1 MSVNNMTFEQA
12 ATLLNAVHSQVTGMT
27 QIAPADVTD
36 FISVAQK
43 TLKAGYDPV
52 INAISQVVGR
62 TIFSVRPYDAKFRGI
77 QADAQKWGA
86 ITRKLVV
93 ADKPFQD
100 NEAFDLIDGQSVDM
114 YEVNK
119 PEVLQFNFYGALT
132 FTKSFTIFRTQLD
145 NAFRGPE
152 EFGQFMGMVM
162 QNALDMIEQ
171 TKETCARLALDN
183 FIAGKIAATSD
194 VIHLLTE
201 YNTETGANPAFTVT
215 TIKDPANFP
224 AFIKWT
230 YARIATLTNMM
241 TERSAKYQ
249 IQVTGQEVMRHTP
262 FERQKVYLLN
272 WLLNN
277 IDARVLADTYN
288 YKFLE
293 FADVEAVNYWQA
305 IDDPDEINITP
316 VYLDAATGNLI
327 EAQSAVS
334 QANVMGVIFDD
345 EALGYTSMNEFSG
358 VTPMNVRGEYWN
370 QYFNY
375 VLRYW
380 NDFTEKGLVLL
391 LD

>member
-1 MSVNNMTFEQA
+1 MSFEQA
-12 ATLLNAVHSQVTGMT
+12 ATLLNAIHTQVTGET
-27 QIAPADVTD
+27 GIAPTDVSS
-36 FISVAQK
+36 FISIATA

-62 TIFSVRPYDAKFRGI
+62 TIFSIRPYSAKFRGI
-77 QADAQKWGA
+77 LMDSQKWGA
-86 ITRKLVV
+86 ITRKI
-93 ADKPFQD
+93 AISDKPME
-100 NEAFDLIDGQSVDM
+100 NNKAFDLIDGQSVDM

-119 PEVLQFNFYGALT
+119 PNVIQFNYYGADT
-132 FTKSFTIFRTQLD
+132 FSKSITIYRDQLD

-152 EFGQFMGMVM
+152 EFGSFMTLIT

-171 TKETCARLALDN
+171 SKESMARLALDN
-183 FIAGKIAATSD
+183 FIAGKIDNHGAD

-201 YNTETGANPAFTVT
+201 YNTETGLNLTATTVRQ
-215 TIKDPANFP
+215 PANFP
-224 AFIKWT
+224 AFIKWA

-241 TERSAKYQ
+241 TERSQ
-249 IQVTGQEVMRHTP
+249 MFQVQVTGHELNRHTP

-277 IDARVLADTYN
+277 IDARVLAETYN

-305 IDDPDEINITP
+305 IQNPDQVSITP
-316 VYLDAATGNLI
+316 TVLQADGSLDTG
-327 EAQSAVS
+327 SAVTQS
-334 QANVMGVIFDD
+334 NVMGVIFDE
-345 EALGYTSMNEFSG
+345 EAIGITVMNEFTG
-358 VTPMNVRGEYWN
+358 LTPLNVRGEYWN

-375 VLRYW
+375 VIRYF
-380 NDFTEKGLVLL
+380 NDFTEKGIVLL

>member
-1 MSVNNMTFEQA
+1 MSVNNMSFEQA
-12 ATLLNAVHSQVTGMT
+12 ATLLNAIHTQVTGEAG
-27 QIAPADVTD
+27 IAPTDVSS
-36 FISVAQK
+36 FISVATA

-62 TIFSVRPYDAKFRGI
+62 TIFSIRPYSAKFRGI
-77 QADAQKWGA
+77 LMDSQKWGA
-86 ITRKLVV
+86 ITRKI
-93 ADKPFQD
+93 AISDKPME
-100 NEAFDLIDGQSVDM
+100 NNKAFDLIDGQSIDM

-119 PEVLQFNFYGALT
+119 PNVIQFNYYGADT
-132 FTKSFTIFRTQLD
+132 FSKSITIYRDQLD

-152 EFGQFMGMVM
+152 EFGSFMTLIT

-171 TKETCARLALDN
+171 SKESMARLALDN
-183 FIAGKIAATSD
+183 FIAGKIDNNGAD

-201 YNTETGANPAFTVT
+201 YNTETGMNPPLTATTV
-215 TIKDPANFP
+215 KQPANFP
-224 AFIKWT
+224 AFIKWA

-241 TERSAKYQ
+241 TERSQ
-249 IQVTGQEVMRHTP
+249 MFQVQVSGHELNRHTP

-277 IDARVLADTYN
+277 IDARVLAETYN

-305 IDDPDEINITP
+305 IQNPDQVSITP
-316 VYLDAATGNLI
+316 TVLQADGSLDTG
-327 EAQSAVS
+327 SAVTQS
-334 QANVMGVIFDD
+334 NVMGVIFDE
-345 EALGYTSMNEFSG
+345 EAIGITVMNEFTG
-358 VTPMNVRGEYWN
+358 LTPLNVRGEYWN

-375 VLRYW
+375 VIRYF
-380 NDFTEKGLVLL
+380 NDFTEKGIVLL

>member
-1 MSVNNMTFEQA
+1 MSVNNMSFEQA
-12 ATLLNAVHSQVTGMT
+12 ATLLNAIHTQVTGET
-27 QIAPADVTD
+27 GIAPTDVSS
-36 FISVAQK
+36 FISVATA

-62 TIFSVRPYDAKFRGI
+62 TIFSIRPYSAKFRGI
-77 QADAQKWGA
+77 LMDSQKWGA
-86 ITRKLVV
+86 ITRKI
-93 ADKPFQD
+93 AISDKPMED
-100 NEAFDLIDGQSVDM
+100 NKAFDLIDGQSVDM

-119 PEVLQFNFYGALT
+119 PNVIQFNYYGADT
-132 FTKSFTIFRTQLD
+132 FSKSITIYRDQLD

-152 EFGQFMGMVM
+152 EFGSFMTLIT

-171 TKETCARLALDN
+171 SKESMARLALDN
-183 FIAGKIAATSD
+183 FIAGKIDSQNG

-201 YNTETGANPAFTVT
+201 YNQDVGGSYTAV

-224 AFIKWT
+224 AFIKWA

-241 TERSAKYQ
+241 TERSQMYQ
-249 IQVTGQEVMRHTP
+249 VQVTGHELNRHTP

-277 IDARVLADTYN
+277 IDARVLAETYN

-305 IDDPDEINITP
+305 IQNPNQISITP
-316 VYLDAATGNLI
+316 TVLQADGSLDTG
-327 EAQSAVS
+327 SAVTQS
-334 QANVMGVIFDD
+334 NVMGVIFDE
-345 EALGYTSMNEFSG
+345 EAIGITVMNEFTG
-358 VTPMNVRGEYWN
+358 LTPLNVRGEYWN

-375 VLRYW
+375 VIRYF
-380 NDFTEKGLVLL
+380 NDFTEKGIVLL

>member
-1 MSVNNMTFEQA
+1 MSFEQA
-12 ATLLNAVHSQVTGMT
+12 ATLLNAIHTQVTGET
-27 QIAPADVTD
+27 GIAPTDVSS
-36 FISVAQK
+36 FISVATA

-62 TIFSVRPYDAKFRGI
+62 TIFSIRPYSAKFRGI
-77 QADAQKWGA
+77 LMDSQKWGA
-86 ITRKLVV
+86 ITRKI
-93 ADKPFQD
+93 AISDKPMED
-100 NEAFDLIDGQSVDM
+100 NKAFDLIDGQSVDM

-119 PEVLQFNFYGALT
+119 PNVIQFNYYGADT
-132 FTKSFTIFRTQLD
+132 FSKSITIYRDQLD

-152 EFGQFMGMVM
+152 EFGSFMTLVT

-171 TKETCARLALDN
+171 SKESMARLALDN
-183 FIAGKIAATSD
+183 FIAGKIDNNGAD

-201 YNTETGANPAFTVT
+201 YNTETGLNLTATTVRQ
-215 TIKDPANFP
+215 PANFP
-224 AFIKWT
+224 AFIKWA

-241 TERSAKYQ
+241 TERSQ
-249 IQVTGQEVMRHTP
+249 MFQVQVTGHELNRHTP

-277 IDARVLADTYN
+277 IDARVLAETYN

-305 IDDPDEINITP
+305 IQNPDQVSITP
-316 VYLDAATGNLI
+316 TVLKADGSLDTG
-327 EAQSAVS
+327 SAVTQS
-334 QANVMGVIFDD
+334 NVMGVIFDE
-345 EALGYTSMNEFSG
+345 EAIGITVMNEFTG
-358 VTPMNVRGEYWN
+358 LTPLNVRGEYWN

-375 VLRYW
+375 VIRYF
-380 NDFTEKGLVLL
+380 NDFTEKGIVLL

>member
-1 MSVNNMTFEQA
+1 MSVNNMSFEQA
-12 ATLLNAVHSQVTGMT
+12 ATLLNAIHTQVTGEAG
-27 QIAPADVTD
+27 IAPTDVSS
-36 FISVAQK
+36 FISVANA

-62 TIFSVRPYDAKFRGI
+62 TIFSIRPYSAKFRGI
-77 QADAQKWGA
+77 LMDSQKWGA
-86 ITRKLVV
+86 ITRKI
-93 ADKPFQD
+93 AISDKPMED
-100 NEAFDLIDGQSVDM
+100 NKAFDLIDGQSVDM

-119 PEVLQFNFYGALT
+119 PNVIQFNYYGADT
-132 FTKSFTIFRTQLD
+132 FSKSITIYRDQLD

-152 EFGQFMGMVM
+152 EFGSFMTLIT

-171 TKETCARLALDN
+171 SKESMARLALDN
-183 FIAGKIAATSD
+183 FIAGKIDNNGAD

-201 YNTETGANPAFTVT
+201 YNTETGMNPPLTATTV
-215 TIKDPANFP
+215 KQPANFP
-224 AFIKWT
+224 AFIKWA

-241 TERSAKYQ
+241 TERSQ
-249 IQVTGQEVMRHTP
+249 MFQVQVSGHELNRHTP

-277 IDARVLADTYN
+277 IDARVLAETYN

-305 IDDPDEINITP
+305 IQNPDQVSITP
-316 VYLDAATGNLI
+316 TVLQADGSLNTG
-327 EAQSAVS
+327 SAVTQS
-334 QANVMGVIFDD
+334 NVMGVIFDE
-345 EALGYTSMNEFSG
+345 EAIGITVMNEFTG
-358 VTPMNVRGEYWN
+358 LTPLNVRGEYWN

-375 VLRYW
+375 VIRYF
-380 NDFTEKGLVLL
+380 NDFTEKGIVLL

>member
-1 MSVNNMTFEQA
+1 MSFEQA
-12 ATLLNAVHSQVTGMT
+12 ATLLNAIHTQVTGEAG
-27 QIAPADVTD
+27 IAPTDVSS
-36 FISVAQK
+36 FISVATA

-62 TIFSVRPYDAKFRGI
+62 TIFSIRPYSAKFRGI
-77 QADAQKWGA
+77 LMDSQKWGA
-86 ITRKLVV
+86 ITRKI
-93 ADKPFQD
+93 AISDKPME
-100 NEAFDLIDGQSVDM
+100 NNKAFDLIDGQSVDM

-119 PEVLQFNFYGALT
+119 PNVIQFNYYGADT
-132 FTKSFTIFRTQLD
+132 FSKSITIYRDQLD

-152 EFGQFMGMVM
+152 EFGSFMTLIT

-171 TKETCARLALDN
+171 SKESMARLALDN
-183 FIAGKIAATSD
+183 FIAGKIDNNGAD

-201 YNTETGANPAFTVT
+201 YNTETGLNLTATTVRQ
-215 TIKDPANFP
+215 PANFP
-224 AFIKWT
+224 AFIKWA

-241 TERSAKYQ
+241 TERSQ
-249 IQVTGQEVMRHTP
+249 MFQVQVTGHELNRHTP

-277 IDARVLADTYN
+277 IDARVLAETYN

-305 IDDPDEINITP
+305 IKNPDQVSITP
-316 VYLDAATGNLI
+316 TVLQADGSLDTG
-327 EAQSAVS
+327 SAVTKS
-334 QANVMGVIFDD
+334 NVMGVIFDE
-345 EALGYTSMNEFSG
+345 EAIGITVMNEFTG
-358 VTPMNVRGEYWN
+358 LTPLNVRGEYWN

-375 VLRYW
+375 VIRYF
-380 NDFTEKGLVLL
+380 NDFTEKGIVLL

>member
-1 MSVNNMTFEQA
+1 MSVNTMDFEQA
-12 ATLLNAVHSQVTGMT
+12 ATLLNAVHSQVTGMA
-27 QIAPADVTD
+27 QIAPTDVSD
-36 FISVAQK
+36 FISVAQA
-43 TLKAGYDPV
+43 TLQAGYDPV

-62 TIFSVRPYDAKFRGI
+62 TIFSIRPYTAKFGGL

-93 ADKPFQD
+93 VDKPFED
-100 NEAFDLIDGQSVDM
+100 NKALDLTDGSSIDM

-119 PEVLQFNFYGALT
+119 PTVLQFNFYGAVEYS
-132 FTKSFTIFRTQLD
+132 KSFTIFRSQLD
-145 NAFRGPE
+145 SAFRGPE
-152 EFGQFMGMVM
+152 EFGRFMTMVT
-162 QNALDMIEQ
+162 QNALDMITQ
-171 TKETCARLALDN
+171 SKEELARLAICN
-183 FIAGKIAATSD
+183 FIAGKIDATAD

-201 YNTETGANPAFTVT
+201 YNTETGANPAFTAA
-215 TIKDPANFP
+215 TIKEPANFKP
-224 AFIKWT
+224 FVQWC

-241 TERSAKYQ
+241 TERSALYQ
-249 IQVTGQEVMRHTP
+249 IQVTGSEVMRHTP
-262 FERQKVYLLN
+262 FENQKVYLLN

-293 FADVEAVNYWQA
+293 LADVEAVNYWQS
-305 IDDPDEINITP
+305 IDSPDEIDITP
-316 VYLDAATGNLI
+316 TYLHTDGTLKVA
-327 EAQSAVS
+327 SASVN
-334 QANVMGVIFDD
+334 QTDVLGVIFDE
-345 EALGYTSMNEFSG
+345 EAIGYTMFNEFSG

-375 VLRYW
+375 IIRYW

>member
-1 MSVNNMTFEQA
+1 MSFEQA
-12 ATLLNAVHSQVTGMT
+12 ATLLNAIHTQVTGET
-27 QIAPADVTD
+27 GIAPTDVSS
-36 FISVAQK
+36 FISVATA

-62 TIFSVRPYDAKFRGI
+62 TIFSIRPYSAKFRGI
-77 QADAQKWGA
+77 LMDSQKWGA
-86 ITRKLVV
+86 ITRKI
-93 ADKPFQD
+93 AISDKPMED
-100 NEAFDLIDGQSVDM
+100 NKAFDLIDGQSVDM

-119 PEVLQFNFYGALT
+119 PNVIQFNYYGADT
-132 FTKSFTIFRTQLD
+132 FSKSITIYRDQLD

-152 EFGQFMGMVM
+152 EFGSFMTLIT

-171 TKETCARLALDN
+171 SKESMARLALDN
-183 FIAGKIAATSD
+183 FIAGKINNNGAD

-201 YNTETGANPAFTVT
+201 YNTETGMNPPLTATTV
-215 TIKDPANFP
+215 KQPANFP
-224 AFIKWT
+224 AFIKWA

-241 TERSAKYQ
+241 TERSQ
-249 IQVTGQEVMRHTP
+249 MFQVQVSGHELNRHTP

-277 IDARVLADTYN
+277 IDARVLAETYN

-305 IDDPDEINITP
+305 IQNPDQVSITP
-316 VYLDAATGNLI
+316 TVLQADGSLNTG
-327 EAQSAVS
+327 SAVTQS
-334 QANVMGVIFDD
+334 NVMGVIFDE
-345 EALGYTSMNEFSG
+345 EAIGITVMNEFTG
-358 VTPMNVRGEYWN
+358 LTPLNVRGEYWN

-375 VLRYW
+375 VIRYF
-380 NDFTEKGLVLL
+380 NDFTEKGIVLL

>member
-1 MSVNNMTFEQA
+1 MSVNTMSFEQA
-12 ATLLNAVHSQVTGMT
+12 ATLLNAVHGQVTGLT
-27 QIAPADVTD
+27 SVAPTDVSD

-43 TLKAGYDPV
+43 TLAAGYDPV
-52 INAISQVVGR
+52 LNAISQVVGR
-62 TIFSVRPYDAKFRGI
+62 TIFSIRPYNAKFGGI
-77 QADAQKWGA
+77 QADAQKWGS
-86 ITRKLVV
+86 ITRKLVL
-93 ADKPFQD
+93 ADKPFED
-100 NEAFDLIDGQSVDM
+100 NKAFDLIDGQAVDM

-119 PEVLQFNFYGALT
+119 PSVLQLNYYGALT
-132 FTKSFTIFRTQLD
+132 YSKSFTIFRDQLD
-145 NAFRGPE
+145 NAFRGPD
-152 EFGQFMGMVM
+152 EFGRFMTMVT

-171 TKETCARLALDN
+171 SKESCARLALCN
-183 FIAGKIAATSD
+183 FIAGKIDATAD

-201 YNTETGANPAFTVT
+201 YNAETGASPAYTAA

-224 AFIKWT
+224 AFVKWV
-230 YARIATLTNMM
+230 YARIATITNMM
-241 TERSAKYQ
+241 TERSSLYQ

-262 FERQKVYLLN
+262 FDRQKVYILN

-293 FADVEAVNYWQA
+293 FADVEAVNYWQG
-305 IDDPDEINITP
+305 IDSPDEIDITP
-316 VYLDAATGNLI
+316 TYLDGTGALVT
-327 EAQSAVS
+327 AQASVNQTA
-334 QANVMGVIFDD
+334 VMGVIFDED
-345 EALGYTSMNEFSG
+345 AIGYTLMNEFSG

-380 NDFTEKGLVLL
+380 NDFTEKGVVLL

>member
-1 MSVNNMTFEQA
+1 MSVNNMSFEQA
-12 ATLLNAVHSQVTGMT
+12 ATLLNAIHTQVTGEAG
-27 QIAPADVTD
+27 IAPTDVSS
-36 FISVAQK
+36 FISVATA

-62 TIFSVRPYDAKFRGI
+62 TIFSIRPYSAKFRGI
-77 QADAQKWGA
+77 LMDSQKWGA
-86 ITRKLVV
+86 ITRKI
-93 ADKPFQD
+93 AISDKPME
-100 NEAFDLIDGQSVDM
+100 NNKAFDLIDGQSVDM

-119 PEVLQFNFYGALT
+119 PNVIQFNYYGADT
-132 FTKSFTIFRTQLD
+132 FSKSITIYRDQLD

-152 EFGQFMGMVM
+152 EFGSFMTLIT

-171 TKETCARLALDN
+171 SKESMARLALDN
-183 FIAGKIAATSD
+183 FIAGKIDNNGAD

-201 YNTETGANPAFTVT
+201 YNTETGLNLTATTVRQ
-215 TIKDPANFP
+215 PANFP
-224 AFIKWT
+224 AFIKWA

-241 TERSAKYQ
+241 TERSQ
-249 IQVTGQEVMRHTP
+249 MFQVQVTGHELNRHTP

-277 IDARVLADTYN
+277 IDARVLAETYN

-305 IDDPDEINITP
+305 IQNPDQVSITP
-316 VYLDAATGNLI
+316 TVLQADGSLDTG
-327 EAQSAVS
+327 SAVTQS
-334 QANVMGVIFDD
+334 NVMGVIFDE
-345 EALGYTSMNEFSG
+345 EAIGITVMNEFTG
-358 VTPMNVRGEYWN
+358 LTPLNVRGEYWN

-375 VLRYW
+375 VIRYF
-380 NDFTEKGLVLL
+380 NDFTEKGIVLL

>member
-1 MSVNNMTFEQA
+1 MSVNNMSFEQA
-12 ATLLNAVHSQVTGMT
+12 ATLLNAIHTQVTGET
-27 QIAPADVTD
+27 GIAPTD
-36 FISVAQK
+36 MSSFISVATA

-62 TIFSVRPYDAKFRGI
+62 TIFSIRPYSAKFRGI
-77 QADAQKWGA
+77 LMDSQKWGA
-86 ITRKLVV
+86 ITRKI
-93 ADKPFQD
+93 AISDKPMED
-100 NEAFDLIDGQSVDM
+100 NKAFDLIDGQSVDM

-119 PEVLQFNFYGALT
+119 PNVIQFNYYGADT
-132 FTKSFTIFRTQLD
+132 FSKSITIYRDQLD

-152 EFGQFMGMVM
+152 EFGSFMTLIT

-171 TKETCARLALDN
+171 SKESMARLALDN
-183 FIAGKIAATSD
+183 FIAGKIDNHGAD

-201 YNTETGANPAFTVT
+201 YNTETGLNLTATTVRQ
-215 TIKDPANFP
+215 PANFP
-224 AFIKWT
+224 AFIKWA

-241 TERSAKYQ
+241 TERSQ
-249 IQVTGQEVMRHTP
+249 MFQVQVTGHELNRHTP

-277 IDARVLADTYN
+277 IDARVLAETYN

-305 IDDPDEINITP
+305 IQNPDQVSITP
-316 VYLDAATGNLI
+316 TVLKADGSLDTG
-327 EAQSAVS
+327 SAVTQS
-334 QANVMGVIFDD
+334 NVMGVIFDE
-345 EALGYTSMNEFSG
+345 EAIGITVMNEFTG
-358 VTPMNVRGEYWN
+358 LTPLNVRGEYWN

-375 VLRYW
+375 VIRYF
-380 NDFTEKGLVLL
+380 NDFTEKGIVLL

>member
-1 MSVNNMTFEQA
+1 MSFEQA
-12 ATLLNAVHSQVTGMT
+12 AILLNAIHTQVTGET
-27 QIAPADVTD
+27 GIAPTDVSS
-36 FISVAQK
+36 FISVATA

-62 TIFSVRPYDAKFRGI
+62 TIFSIRPYSAKFRGI
-77 QADAQKWGA
+77 LMDSQKWGA
-86 ITRKLVV
+86 ITRKI
-93 ADKPFQD
+93 AISDKPMED
-100 NEAFDLIDGQSVDM
+100 NKAFDLIDGQSVDM

-119 PEVLQFNFYGALT
+119 PNVIQFNLYGSDT
-132 FTKSFTIFRTQLD
+132 FSKSITIYRDQLD

-152 EFGQFMGMVM
+152 EFGSFMTLIT

-171 TKETCARLALDN
+171 SKESMARLALDN
-183 FIAGKIAATSD
+183 FIAGKIDHDNGD

-201 YNTETGANPAFTVT
+201 YNAETGLNLTSTTV
-215 TIKDPANFP
+215 KQPDNFP
-224 AFIKWT
+224 AFIKWA

-241 TERSAKYQ
+241 TERSQ
-249 IQVTGQEVMRHTP
+249 MFQVQVDGHELNRHTP

-277 IDARVLADTYN
+277 IDARVLAETYN

-305 IDDPDEINITP
+305 IQQPDQISITP
-316 VYLDAATGNLI
+316 TVLASDGSLNAI
-327 EAQSAVS
+327 SAVTQS
-334 QANVMGVIFDD
+334 NVMGVIFDE
-345 EALGYTSMNEFSG
+345 EAIGITVMNEFTG
-358 VTPMNVRGEYWN
+358 LTPLNVRGEYWN

-375 VLRYW
+375 VIRYF
-380 NDFTEKGLVLL
+380 NDFTEKGIVLL

>member
-1 MSVNNMTFEQA
+1 MSFEQA
-12 ATLLNAVHSQVTGMT
+12 ATLLNAIHTQVTGET
-27 QIAPADVTD
+27 GIAPTDVSS
-36 FISVAQK
+36 FISVATA

-62 TIFSVRPYDAKFRGI
+62 TIFSIRPYSAKFRGI
-77 QADAQKWGA
+77 LMDSQKWGA
-86 ITRKLVV
+86 ITRKI
-93 ADKPFQD
+93 AISDKPMED
-100 NEAFDLIDGQSVDM
+100 NKAFDLIDGQSVDM

-119 PEVLQFNFYGALT
+119 PNVIQFNYYGADT
-132 FTKSFTIFRTQLD
+132 FSKSITIYRDQLD

-152 EFGQFMGMVM
+152 EFGSFMTLIT

-171 TKETCARLALDN
+171 SKESMARLALDN
-183 FIAGKIAATSD
+183 FIAGKIDSQNG

-201 YNTETGANPAFTVT
+201 YNQDVGGSYTAV

-224 AFIKWT
+224 AFIKWA

-241 TERSAKYQ
+241 TERSQMYQ
-249 IQVTGQEVMRHTP
+249 VQVTGHELNRHTP

-277 IDARVLADTYN
+277 IDARVLAETYN

-305 IDDPDEINITP
+305 IQNPNQISITP
-316 VYLDAATGNLI
+316 TVLQADGSLDTG
-327 EAQSAVS
+327 SAVTQS
-334 QANVMGVIFDD
+334 NVMGVIFDE
-345 EALGYTSMNEFSG
+345 EAIGITVMNEFTG
-358 VTPMNVRGEYWN
+358 LTPLNVRGEYWN

-375 VLRYW
+375 VIRYF
-380 NDFTEKGLVLL
+380 NDFTEKGIVLL